1 MQRLKETGFVVTA
14 CALAFAAGCGDD
26 SGATSETG
34 AVQIFV
40 EPEDTIPEGLEPGTG
55 EENIAD
61 GWKVTYERFLVTIG
75 NVRAARSD
83 AEETLGDASVFVLD
97 LKNAPATRYVIADFQ
112 DVSAV
117 RWDRFGFDLPNA
129 TAGVKT
135 LPPTTATD
143 VDLMV
148 EGGYSLFFE
157 GSIEKEDGE
166 SCPPPGDACVP
177 AARVR
182 FSWGLSAG
190 TSFDDCA
197 TEDGLNGFSVPTS
210 GTVAVKPTIHGDH
223 WFFDN
228 ITAGVELTK
237 RYAQYIADSDL
248 DGDGETT
255 IDELKQVNAADVFGD
270 EYNLA
275 GASGG
280 PIETAYDYVVAQART
295 LGDFQGDGECPR
307 RAVLP

>member
-1 MQRLKETGFVVTA
+1 MQRMGQA
-14 CALAFAAGCGDD
+14 SIAAAAAALTLIAGCGDD
-26 SGATSETG
+26 GGAGSGTG
-34 AVQIFV
+34 TVQIFV

-61 GWKVTYERFLVTIG
+61 GWKVTYDRFLVTIG

-83 AEETLGDASVFVLD
+83 AQETLSDPSVFVLD
-97 LKNAPATRYVIADFQ
+97 LKNAPAARYVIAEFEG
-112 DVSAV
+112 VSAV

-129 TAGVKT
+129 REGAKT
-135 LPPTTATD
+135 LAPTTEDD
-143 VDLMV
+143 VALMV
-148 EGGYSLFFE
+148 ENGYSVFFE

-166 SCPPPGDACVP
+166 SCPPSGECVP
-177 AARVR
+177 AKEVR

-197 TEDGLNGFSVPTS
+197 TEDDLPGFSVPT
-210 GTVAVKPTIHGDH
+210 GGAIAVKPTIHGDH
-223 WFFDN
+223 WFFNN

-237 RYAQYIADSDL
+237 RYAQYIADCDL

-255 IDELKQVNAADVFGD
+255 IEELKEVKVADVFGQ
-270 EYNLA
+270 EYNLS
-275 GASGG
+275 GALGE
-280 PIETAYDYVVAQART
+280 IETAYDYVVAQART

-307 RAVLP
+307 RELLP